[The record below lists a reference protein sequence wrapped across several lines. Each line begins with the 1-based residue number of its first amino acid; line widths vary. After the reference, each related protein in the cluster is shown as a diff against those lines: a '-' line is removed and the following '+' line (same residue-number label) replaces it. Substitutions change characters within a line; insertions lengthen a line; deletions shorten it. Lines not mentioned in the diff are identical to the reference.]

1 MECAEALDWVS
12 VFSDMPADDPQR
24 LEIESHLAYCESCA
38 EQYRVWSMS
47 EQWDEEMTDWS
58 LRTIDWEEAPV
69 RQFRVEDVMERIY
82 HDNPWFTPVH
92 RRGKRM
98 SPRMRNMFAGVV
110 SFCLAVFLSGL
121 LALAITADQSNAEPV
136 LTGIIPTTI
145 AGDTASPPFG
155 IIEIDLVEQGVHDPI
170 LLQVVPTVPQ
180 YWIAL
185 SLFGVS
191 FALLLL
197 NWLTRAKR

>member
-1 MECAEALDWVS
+1 
-12 VFSDMPADDPQR
+12 
-24 LEIESHLAYCESCA
+24 
-38 EQYRVWSMS
+38 
-47 EQWDEEMTDWS
+47 
-58 LRTIDWEEAPV
+58 
-69 RQFRVEDVMERIY
+69 
-82 HDNPWFTPVH
+82 
-92 RRGKRM
+92 
-98 SPRMRNMFAGVV
+98 MFAGVV